1 MNSASNLKERSSI
14 NCPVDSN
21 QRVCRTLKGEE
32 QETPV
37 HVNKSLLEKEMF
49 PSKTCPC
56 LLLLLS
62 FSSLLPKDF
71 SFSFSFSSSHNVII
85 EGVPPEVQCPTI
97 CLGKDRVIKQGK
109 TNLLVLSSC
118 LSHTLSSSLFTRLL
132 NMLPLQQ
139 DSPLM
144 SQNHTQRYLRFHY
157 CAFPN

>member
-56 LLLLLS
+56 LLLLLF
-62 FSSLLPKDF
+62 FS
-71 SFSFSFSSSHNVII
+71 SSSHNVII
-85 EGVPPEVQCPTI
+85 EGVSPEVQCPTI

-109 TNLLVLSSC
+109 TNLLVLSC
-118 LSHTLSSSLFTRLL
+118 LLVFLTLSSSLFTRLL

-139 DSPLM
+139 NSPLM